1 MDVAVLCALRVTEDG
16 ADRTPRGQRS
26 RDLLAALLLRRG
38 QAVEASVLL
47 DLVWGSGSGLM
58 PTVVHT
64 QMARLRRDIGGDQ
77 VLRSEVGYRLT
88 GVEVDVDHFTDLLA
102 RARGS
107 GQPEATVDPAA
118 GGARAVARRPSVRRR
133 HRGARGGGGHPDP
146 RAPDG
151 GA

>member
-38 QAVEASVLL
+38 QAAEASVLL

-64 QMARLRRDIGGDQ
+64 QMARLRRDIGGDH

-88 GVEVDVDHFTDLLA
+88 GVEVDVDRFTDLIA

-107 GQPEATVDPAA
+107 GQPEPTVTL
-118 GGARAVARRPSVRRR
+118 
-133 HRGARGGGGHPDP
+133 
-146 RAPDG
+146 
-151 GA
+151 

>member
-1 MDVAVLCALRVTEDG
+1 MDVAVLGALRVTEHG

-64 QMARLRRDIGGDQ
+64 QMARLRRDIGGDR
-77 VLRSEVGYRLT
+77 VLRSELGYRLT
-88 GVEVDVDHFTDLLA
+88 GVDVDVDRFTDLVA
-102 RARGS
+102 QARGI
-107 GQPEATVDPAA
+107 GQSETTITLLREALDH
-118 GGARAVARRPSVRRR
+118 VARRPPVRRR
-133 HRGARGGGGHPDP
+133 HRGARRGGDHADP
-146 RAPDG
+146 GAPDRG
-151 GA
+151 P